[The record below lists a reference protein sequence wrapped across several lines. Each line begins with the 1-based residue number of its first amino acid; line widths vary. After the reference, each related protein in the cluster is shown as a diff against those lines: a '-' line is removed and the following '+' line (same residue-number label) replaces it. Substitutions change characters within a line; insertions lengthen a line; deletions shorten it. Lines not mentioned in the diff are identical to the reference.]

1 MPGKKKEKEA
11 EKPVETVE
19 QKMAAEAICPKCMK
33 PVESHMCRFCG
44 ATKAINDAS
53 GNVIW
58 MLNGRVV
65 AAFRDEKDAYVKMAL
80 RSGIPESE
88 WPQRFRS

>member
-1 MPGKKKEKEA
+1 
-11 EKPVETVE
+11 
-19 QKMAAEAICPKCMK
+19 
-33 PVESHMCRFCG
+33 
-44 ATKAINDAS
+44 
-53 GNVIW
+53 

>member
-1 MPGKKKEKEA
+1 MAKKPDKKETLKQ
-11 EKPVETVE
+11 ETVE
-19 QKMAAEAICPKCMK
+19 EKMAAEAICPKCEK
-33 PVESHMCRFCG
+33 PVAGHMCRFCG

-80 RSGIPESE
+80 RARIPESE
-88 WPQRFRS
+88 WPERFRG